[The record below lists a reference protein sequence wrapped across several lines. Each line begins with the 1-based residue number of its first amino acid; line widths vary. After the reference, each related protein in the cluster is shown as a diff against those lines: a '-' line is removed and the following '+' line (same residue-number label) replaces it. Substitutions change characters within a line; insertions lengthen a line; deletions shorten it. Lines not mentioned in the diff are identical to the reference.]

1 MGIRVKALQRGY
13 YGSLREEGDEFS
25 IAKAEDMGSWMLAL
39 DRLPEKP
46 RRGRQAENAQPPPQD
61 DDSLGLE

>member
-25 IAKAEDMGSWMLAL
+25 IAKAEDMGSWMVDVAK
-39 DRLPEKP
+39 LPEKP
-46 RRGRQAENAQPPPQD
+46 RRRGKATEEDAD
-61 DDSLGLE
+61 TGL

>member
-39 DRLPEKP
+39 DKLPEKP
-46 RRGRQAENAQPPPQD
+46 ARRGKAVEEDAD
-61 DDSLGLE
+61 TDTGL